1 MQKQCLNSEIIAD
14 YLEGRLGSQGRES
27 VEVHLAQCRS
37 CLEDVIVARQVFHQR
52 SADCMKAVPPAVTQ
66 RAVAGLDGTNGG
78 TLWDLLSARLKA
90 FFLEGSR
97 LLHGIG
103 YPFPD
108 ALAPVR
114 GSKVKVS
121 DDLVLLAQSF
131 AGLDTEIEIEKI
143 DSCQANVKVTIFG
156 TDAEP
161 FPVRVSLVKNER
173 EVASYLVGRQAA
185 FFDALPF
192 GHYALVYTRNGANL
206 GKYDFTIKET
216 GHGCTD
222 V

>member
-1 MQKQCLNSEIIAD
+1 MQKQCLNSETIAD
-14 YLEGRLGSQGRES
+14 YLEGRLGPHDRES

-37 CLEDVIVARQVFHQR
+37 CLEDVLVARQVFRQR

-66 RAVAGLDGTNGG
+66 RAIAGLDGTNSG
-78 TLWDLLSARLKA
+78 TLWDALSARFKA
-90 FFLEGSR
+90 IFLESSR

-131 AGLDTEIEIEKI
+131 SGLDTEIEIEKT

-156 TDAEP
+156 TDAGQL
-161 FPVRVSLVKNER
+161 PVRVSLVKNER

-185 FFDALPF
+185 FFDAVPF
-192 GHYALVYTRNGANL
+192 GQYALVYTRNGANL

-216 GHGCTD
+216 GHGGTD